1 MMRNIELPKF
11 ANAVVMD
18 LEAVFLTALKN
29 GDCKK
34 LSQKKNY
41 NNITVTTL
49 ITANVYGDFQY
60 VFELDEH
67 FRAYRVDKN
76 KVKSQENDREHLM
89 TSVLASPQQWE
100 KMKADKTFSMMASH
114 SFYVYNIS
122 LLKKMMID
130 LELPHFDDKY
140 QYFDEDMAT
149 HSFGFKADIDV
160 IFEAATRF
168 KKKLSICSD
177 EFHKHVFG
185 SKEIITHTNTSAC
198 MTSFI
203 LYERDTETGVIKIYQ
218 DLENNV
224 DEEKFPHDLIIIGK
238 YPNIVKHYIENSDPC
253 VILENGVF
261 VKNDNPYV
269 AHISSFN
276 AHSLSEHFEIEK
288 DKPYDVTS
296 LASVMEYMTY
306 DNINLLYTYGLW
318 SSDSKWKKNDAGRY
332 YIAFD
337 EDLLSTYKR
346 DTQMVH
352 GSTDY
357 GYISIYSYKSPMYKL
372 PEKGEIEPE
381 WLDLVVKAFTF
392 VSKNHKK
399 LPVCEAKEK
408 DIQAIKDKL
417 LARNCI

>member
-1 MMRNIELPKF
+1 MRNIDLPKF
-11 ANAVVMD
+11 ADAVVMD

-29 GDCKK
+29 GDFKK
-34 LSQKKNY
+34 LSEKKNY
-41 NNITVTTL
+41 NNKTVTTL

-60 VFELDEH
+60 IFELDEH
-67 FRAYRVDKN
+67 FRAYRIDKN
-76 KVKSQENDREHLM
+76 KVKNQEYDREHLM

-100 KMKADKTFSMMASH
+100 KMKKDGSFSLIASNQ
-114 SFYVYNIS
+114 FYVYNMS
-122 LLKKMMID
+122 FLKKMMID

-140 QYFDEDMAT
+140 HYFDEDMAT
-149 HSFGFKADIDV
+149 YSFGFKADIDV
-160 IFEAATRF
+160 IFEASTRF

-177 EFHKHVFG
+177 EFHKHTFG
-185 SKEIITHTNTSAC
+185 TKEIVSHTSTSAC

-203 LYERDTETGVIKIYQ
+203 LYERDTETGVIKVYQ

-238 YPNIVKHYIENSDPC
+238 YPEIVKHYVENTEPC
-253 VILENGVF
+253 VILENGLF
-261 VKNDNPYV
+261 VKNDSPYV

-276 AHSLSEHFEIEK
+276 AHSLSEHYKIEK

-296 LASVMEYMTY
+296 LASIMEYMTY

-318 SSDSKWKKNDAGRY
+318 SSDCKWKKNAAGKY

-337 EDLLSTYKR
+337 EDMLSTYKR
-346 DTQMVH
+346 NTPMVH

-372 PEKGEIEPE
+372 PETGEIEPE
-381 WLDLVVKAFTF
+381 WLDLVVKAYTF
-392 VSKNHKK
+392 VSKYHKK
-399 LPVCEAKEK
+399 LPVCEVKEK
-408 DIQAIKDKL
+408 DIQQVAEKL